1 MAVVNKKE
9 QLNNQESI
17 NNFGD
22 YLLNNLNNSL
32 NMVFTY
38 QKEVENVSLQSF
50 GYQKEVL
57 DKVTGDLTKI
67 EGEQKKLVGELR
79 DVAKQNIQTVYGE
92 DASGSFE
99 KWNEQFDEVTIRVQ
113 QLTVTP
119 FKESLNILSQSQEN
133 FQESVK
139 KTVSQQQS
147 IRENFLNQIK
157 TGQKGMIDLIESN
170 AKLAFSF
177 YK

>member
-67 EGEQKKLVGELR
+67 EGEQKSLVGELR

-119 FKESLNILSQSQEN
+119 FKESLNILHQSQEN

-157 TGQKGMIDLIESN
+157 TGQKGLIDLIESN
-170 AKLAFSF
+170 TKPAFSF